1 VRVSDQTCNGPSPG
15 ELVERARA
23 GDPSAV
29 EALLRRYALM
39 VDAIVRCY
47 RLPHQDA
54 ADARQLVWCRLAEHL
69 DRIREPER
77 VGSWIARTAH
87 SACAK
92 QARMAA
98 RLAPV
103 DPGTLHA
110 VDHDTPEA
118 LVLAAEQ
125 GRLVRAAI
133 SAMGEPDRTV
143 AALDLHWPRAPAAAV
158 ADAAR
163 LPLSRVGAVRRRA
176 RRRLRRLLADEF
188 GEPGGSPP
196 DDPPSE
202 RERAPR
208 RGS

>member
-1 VRVSDQTCNGPSPG
+1 MSDQTCDGPSPG

-39 VDAIVRCY
+39 VDAIVHCY

-54 ADARQLVWCRLAEHL
+54 ADARQLVWCRLAEYL

-103 DPGTLHA
+103 DPDTLHA
-110 VDHDTPEA
+110 VDHETPEA
-118 LVLAAEQ
+118 VVLAAER

-133 SAMGEPDRTV
+133 AAMDEPDRTV

-158 ADAAR
+158 AEAAR
-163 LPLSRVGAVRRRA
+163 LPPARVEAVRRRA
-176 RRRLRRLLADEF
+176 RRRLKRLLTEDFEEF
-188 GEPGGSPP
+188 GGPPP
-196 DDPPSE
+196 DDPPNE

-208 RGS
+208 REP